1 MLLKSDTIADS
12 GTLPLTICPSD
23 PEHIV
28 IFYEHLL
35 RLISD
40 DWDDD
45 VNRKL
50 VNFKILPEYPFCAP
64 ERPPTCFNG
73 LCIYESVHDLLFT
86 IFFRDLEDATHEVF
100 S

>member
-1 MLLKSDTIADS
+1 MLKSSIFDVYAGSIS
-12 GTLPLTICPSD
+12 VGGRLYLRLHLTIRPSD

-40 DWDDD
+40 DGDDD

-73 LCIYESVHDLLFT
+73 LCIYESV
-86 IFFRDLEDATHEVF
+86 

>member
-1 MLLKSDTIADS
+1 MRLKSDTIADS
-12 GTLPLTICPSD
+12 GTLPLTIRPSD

-45 VNRKL
+45 VDRKL
-50 VNFKILPEYPFCAP
+50 VNFKILPEYPFCDP
-64 ERPPTCFNG
+64 EQPPTCFNA
-73 LCIYESVHDLLFT
+73 LCIYESVSPRSFVN
-86 IFFRDLEDATHEVF
+86 IFLSR